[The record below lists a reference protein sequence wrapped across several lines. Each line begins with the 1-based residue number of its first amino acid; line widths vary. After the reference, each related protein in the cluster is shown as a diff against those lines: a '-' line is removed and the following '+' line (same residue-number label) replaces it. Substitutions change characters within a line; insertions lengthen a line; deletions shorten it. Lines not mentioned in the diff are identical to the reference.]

1 MQVELQLSM
10 VLAAVL
16 AAGVSAAY
24 WRQAVLAAMVLLVF
38 EGALRKWA
46 LPEAQAALYLAK
58 DVILLGAYV
67 GFGMA
72 RGYAAPVAPARPFIM
87 LLAMSATYGAIEM
100 LNPALP
106 SLTLAAVGWR
116 SYFFYVPLL
125 FVVPQLFDTL
135 DDLDRALRRYALIA
149 LPVAALGIVQ
159 FYSPIDSELNTLVQ
173 HDPSDRATSMAFGQ
187 YFNRARVAGTF
198 AYVSGFGAYLM
209 AVAFLILAL
218 QAGRA
223 WRFRGNVLLHAGLLV
238 IVAALFATGSRAP
251 VYMLVVAVA
260 AYSLLTALAGDLSAG
275 AAFRTCV
282 GALILAAGIWTFLP
296 EPAGAFQN
304 RAFSADDTYS
314 RIVAPLVEPF
324 DILEEAGPAGFGIG
338 AAHQSAAY
346 LVDSGYPWW
355 TKGIVAESETSRV
368 MLELGIPGFTLV
380 FLFRIAIALFALR
393 AAFLLR
399 SRRARSIALV
409 LALFLGFQVIGSVIF
424 NPTMNV
430 LYWFAVGMLF
440 ALHRYEARDAQ
451 RVRVR
456 RLIGGRRDPVGAR
469 RVRARG
475 A

>member
-10 VLAAVL
+10 ALVAIL
-16 AAGVSAAY
+16 AAGFSAAY
-24 WRQAVLAAMVLLVF
+24 WRRAVLVAMVLLVF

-72 RGYAAPVAPARPFIM
+72 KGFAAPVPSARPFIM
-87 LLAMSATYGAIEM
+87 LLAMAAAYGAIEM

-116 SYFFYVPLL
+116 SYFLYVPLL
-125 FVVPQLFDTL
+125 FVVPQLFDSL

-159 FYSPIDSELNTLVQ
+159 FYSPIDSELNVLVQ
-173 HDPSDRATSMAFGQ
+173 HDPSDHGTAAAFGK

-198 AYVSGFGAYLM
+198 AYVSGFGAYLI

-218 QAGRA
+218 EAGRG
-223 WRFRGNVLLHAGLLV
+223 WRLRGNVLLHAGLLL
-238 IVAALFATGSRAP
+238 IIAALFATGSRAP
-251 VYMLVVAVA
+251 VYMLIVAVA
-260 AYSLLTALAGDLSAG
+260 IYSAVTALAGDLSAS
-275 AAFRTCV
+275 AAFRACI
-282 GALILAAGIWTFLP
+282 GALILAVGIWTLLP
-296 EPAGAFQN
+296 EPAGAFQT
-304 RAFSADDTYS
+304 RVVGSGDTFS
-314 RIVAPLVEPF
+314 RIAAPLIEPF

-346 LVDSGYPWW
+346 LVGTSYPWW

-393 AAFLLR
+393 SAFLLK

-409 LALFLGFQVIGSVIF
+409 LALFLGFQVVGSVIF

-440 ALHRYEARDAQ
+440 ALHRYEMRDALRVGQ
-451 RVRVR
+451 RRAIAVMRNAAGASSRV
-456 RLIGGRRDPVGAR
+456 GSA
-469 RVRARG
+469 
-475 A
+475 